1 MNKYNK
7 TICNDICVHNNEINM
22 KQYRFILTQDLPSG
36 KRDPIIFQSKKIMH
50 ERFELYG
57 CLEEQS

>member
-1 MNKYNK
+1 
-7 TICNDICVHNNEINM
+7 M